1 MKKIVELIS
10 SILLLPV
17 ILIIMVVVFI
27 FTYICNIFTPEQ
39 NKLKENLDR
48 MYKDNIE

>member
-1 MKKIVELIS
+1 MKKIVGLIS

-27 FTYICNIFTPEQ
+27 FTYIYNIFTPEQ
-39 NKLKENLDR
+39 NKLKDNINR
-48 MYKDNIE
+48 MYKDKIE